1 MVPVY
6 FSLFNIILKTGLIS
20 DEWSTGKIKPIYKNK
35 GPMSDPNNY
44 QPITILNCLN
54 KLFNAVLNERLTN
67 FLEENAM
74 LDENQADCR
83 KSYSTTDHVFS
94 LYALIEIIKFEKKKK
109 MFCSF
114 IDFSKA
120 FDSVWRSGLWRKLL
134 CNQIN
139 RNFLRVLHNIY
150 LNAKYFISINNQE
163 SGFLFNG
170 CELRQG
176 DNISPILFSMY
187 LKRPGNIFCS

>member
-1 MVPVY
+1 MVPVH

-44 QPITILNCLN
+44 RPITILNCLN
-54 KLFNAVLNERLTN
+54 KLVNAVLNERLTN

-94 LYALIEIIKFEKKKK
+94 LYALLEIIKFIKEKKN

-114 IDFSKA
+114 VDFSKA
-120 FDSVWRSGLWRKLL
+120 FDSVWWSGLWRKLL
-134 CNQIN
+134 TGSLM
-139 RNFLRVLHNIY
+139 RLY
-150 LNAKYFISINNQE
+150 
-163 SGFLFNG
+163 
-170 CELRQG
+170 
-176 DNISPILFSMY
+176 
-187 LKRPGNIFCS
+187 